1 MQTILLNKKIIVQH
15 KPVFDKADVKAVQK
29 VIKSGWISEGTETKK
44 LEENFSKFLHCKY
57 AVATTSGTSALF
69 LALAANDIKKGDE
82 VIIPNLTFAA
92 TGSAVFMTGAKPV
105 LADIESDTFTISID
119 SIKKKISKKTKAII
133 PVHLN
138 GRAPDMDSLLEI
150 GKKYGIKIIEDA
162 AQALGSKYKTK
173 HLGTIGDAGA
183 FSLSPPKIITMGQ
196 GGIVT
201 TNNKNTYEKIKDL
214 KDQGRHDKS
223 DNHPVVGF
231 NFKITD
237 YQAALGNSQFKKL
250 ANRIKRIN
258 KIFEYY
264 SENINENLMIC
275 LPKKSNC
282 EQLWYF
288 DILTKEKSNLINYLF
303 KNNIHTRSF
312 YKPLSEQGA
321 FSTKKIFPTS
331 KKISSLGLYL
341 PSHVDLTQNDV
352 EFISS
357 KINHFFND

>member
-1 MQTILLNKKIIVQH
+1 LLNKKIIAQH

-29 VIKSGWISEGTETKK
+29 VIQSGWISEGAETKK
-44 LEENFSKFLHCKY
+44 LEENFRKFLHCKY

-69 LALAANDIKKGDE
+69 LALAANGIKKGDE

-105 LADIESDTFTISID
+105 LADIESNTFTISID
-119 SIKKKISKKTKAII
+119 SIKKKLSKKTKAII

-150 GKKYGIKIIEDA
+150 SEKYGIKIIEDA

-173 HLGTIGDAGA
+173 YLSTIGDAGA

-201 TNNKNTYEKIKDL
+201 TNNKNTYEKILDL

-223 DNHPVVGF
+223 DSHPVVGF

-237 YQAALGNSQFKKL
+237 YQAALGNSQFKKIP
-250 ANRIKRIN
+250 ARIRKLN
-258 KIFEYY
+258 KIFQGYRELI
-264 SENINENLMIC
+264 SKNKNLKI
-275 LPKKSNC
+275 PDIKKE

-288 DILTKEKSNLINYLF
+288 DILIKEKSNLINSLI
-303 KNNIHTRSF
+303 KNKIHIREF
-312 YKPLSEQGA
+312 YKPLNEQGA
-321 FSTKKIFPTS
+321 FLTTKNFPIS

-352 EFISS
+352 ESVSS
-357 KINHFFND
+357 KINHFFNN